1 MFLLHLCESTF
12 LYVWQQQSFSHRL
25 QVSTVMASI
34 GKDAFY
40 LSIVMQTSVFL
51 VVTASLKFEFK
62 VAMPVQ
68 RTHRRPDG
76 VVVNMLFSILGCCSH
91 TQSAAAHSPTHIN
104 NPGPSQ
110 IFKPARRDCRWRAG
124 VSITPAAAPQT
135 VPPQQRDFRSICVTL

>member
-1 MFLLHLCESTF
+1 
-12 LYVWQQQSFSHRL
+12 
-25 QVSTVMASI
+25 
-34 GKDAFY
+34 
-40 LSIVMQTSVFL
+40 
-51 VVTASLKFEFK
+51 
-62 VAMPVQ
+62 MPVQ

-91 TQSAAAHSPTHIN
+91 TQSAAAHNPTRIDIN

-135 VPPQQRDFRSICVTL
+135 VPPQQRVFEVSVLLCSIIF